1 MNRCLGFKKHT
12 YAFSFSSPPA
22 SAAVTGITD
31 VSVIFFATNRTG
43 LISITDSCR
52 RDSRFQHRLAFM
64 PRRQLAAQ

>member
-31 VSVIFFATNRTG
+31 VSVIFFATNRT
-43 LISITDSCR
+43 DSCR